1 MPSCFVAHV
10 RSRLNRFRGREGAI
24 RLSLADDGLK
34 SGDAELPFVMSGEE
48 ATKAGYTGAQLLLE
62 CILGAAWNLFCVVY
76 LFRNPRLDPLTGAP
90 LAPHPAFVYPLLAL
104 VCFPLAIGVVTGC
117 AALWGEGEDET
128 REREERSR
136 AKEVAI
142 WLGTVEQ
149 PYWIKLHLGVALAMF
164 QACLVK
170 M

>member
-1 MPSCFVAHV
+1 MN
-10 RSRLNRFRGREGAI
+10 RS
-24 RLSLADDGLK
+24 
-34 SGDAELPFVMSGEE
+34 
-48 ATKAGYTGAQLLLE
+48 
-62 CILGAAWNLFCVVY
+62 GAAWNLSCVVY

-117 AALWGEGEDET
+117 AALWSEGEDET
-128 REREERSR
+128 RERKERGR
-136 AKEVAI
+136 AEEVAI
-142 WLGTVEQ
+142 WLGTVDQ
-149 PYWIKLHLGVALAMF
+149 PYWIKLHLGVALGELIYRAEAHARANSLHTRGTAIF